1 MFVREQESIL
11 DHRGGVILTE
21 KELLELL
28 NEHRAEAERLEKLH
42 NYYVGKHPILE
53 RQAKS
58 ANLPNNQVMI
68 NHAKYIT
75 DICTGYMV
83 GNPVSYTGE
92 DMAALQAVFKS
103 ANIHSHDTS
112 LGKSASVFGK
122 SYELVYLTPTGQ
134 PAFTVID
141 PRQAFLVAADDVAQ
155 TPLLGVRYYTLNKKT
170 KVFLYSA
177 HEVVQYMQEG
187 ASLLLQSREPN
198 LFGQIP
204 LVEYIN
210 NEEATADFEDVL
222 SLIDA
227 YNLLA
232 SDRVNDK
239 EQFVHCLLVLT
250 NCNIDSQAYEK
261 VREWGVMALAGD
273 GRAEYLT
280 KTLNEADTEVLRGA
294 LVEDIHKISMV
305 PALTDQHFAGNVSGL
320 AMEYK
325 LLGFEQKIK
334 IKERFFIR
342 GLMQRIA
349 LVGRLLELQGL
360 ASPKNVEV
368 VFTRSMP
375 MDTMEVAQMINL
387 LDGVVS
393 RETLLAQ
400 LPFINNVA
408 AELERVK
415 GHNTLDNQREEL
427 GNDAI

>member
-1 MFVREQESIL
+1 M
-11 DHRGGVILTE
+11 
-21 KELLELL
+21 
-28 NEHRAEAERLEKLH
+28 
-42 NYYVGKHPILE
+42 
-53 RQAKS
+53 
-58 ANLPNNQVMI
+58 
-68 NHAKYIT
+68 
-75 DICTGYMV
+75 
-83 GNPVSYTGE
+83 
-92 DMAALQAVFKS
+92 
-103 ANIHSHDTS
+103 
-112 LGKSASVFGK
+112 
-122 SYELVYLTPTGQ
+122 
-134 PAFTVID
+134 
-141 PRQAFLVAADDVAQ
+141 
-155 TPLLGVRYYTLNKKT
+155 
-170 KVFLYSA
+170 
-177 HEVVQYMQEG
+177 
-187 ASLLLQSREPN
+187 
-198 LFGQIP
+198 
-204 LVEYIN
+204 
-210 NEEATADFEDVL
+210 
-222 SLIDA
+222 IDA

-400 LPFINNVA
+400 LPFINIVQKSS
-408 AELERVK
+408 LSVK
-415 GHNTLDNQREEL
+415 TVRSFLLDNSMASRERTYEVQDLFEKKIFPFPKPIEL
-427 GNDAI
+427 LKLFIQVGADSDSIILDFCSGSATTAHAVMQLNAEDGDNRHFIMVQLPEVCDEKREAFKAGYKNI